1 MSDNVLTPPG
11 DKIKKAILA
20 FCELLREK
28 PEKNRRQLLQEVA
41 LKFDLT
47 PSESLFLERQLE
59 NE

>member
-1 MSDNVLTPPG
+1 MSEHTLCPPG
-11 DKIKKAILA
+11 DKLKKALLA

-28 PEKNRRQLLQEVA
+28 PEKTRQQLLQEVA

-47 PSESLFLERQLE
+47 PSECLFLERHLE